1 MDAPAEHA
9 RRNGESSPRL
19 MHGLKREQTAS
30 VGIRCH
36 ALMQNIRWGHYELGI
51 HARAYR
57 RIASVFSELA
67 RTI

>member
-1 MDAPAEHA
+1 
-9 RRNGESSPRL
+9 

-36 ALMQNIRWGHYELGI
+36 TLMQNIRWGHYELGI
-51 HARAYR
+51 HTRAYR